1 MDKKVCLC
9 LLYLK
14 IGIHKQKYLNILT
27 EPLVSVKDFLLS
39 GTQSCC
45 KEIFADAK
53 NQSLCRFKQGIYVLL
68 G

>member
-1 MDKKVCLC
+1 MAKKGCFG

-39 GTQSCC
+39 GTQSY

>member
-14 IGIHKQKYLNILT
+14 IGINKQKYLNFLT